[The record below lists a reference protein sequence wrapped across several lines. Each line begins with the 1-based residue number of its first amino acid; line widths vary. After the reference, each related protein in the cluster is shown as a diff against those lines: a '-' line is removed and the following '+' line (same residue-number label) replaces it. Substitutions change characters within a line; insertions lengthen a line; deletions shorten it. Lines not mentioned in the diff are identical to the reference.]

1 MCWKL
6 LQSLKIDQSA
16 EKTFKRGSLIQ
27 EKVYGRIK
35 WFIQKII
42 WNRLDHN
49 FTKVNREI
57 QSL

>member
-16 EKTFKRGSLIQ
+16 EKTFKIGSLIQ

-35 WFIQKII
+35 WIIQKII
-42 WNRLDHN
+42 WNRLEN
-49 FTKVNREI
+49 NSKK
-57 QSL
+57 